1 MDYSKNGVPM
11 FNGQNGFE
19 YEIWSRRTEVFLQAQ
34 GHYIWLSVVTG
45 YDSSKRA
52 KTATKKELK
61 KNNKIAMDFIWEG
74 LPKPVREKVG
84 KCSSA
89 KELWDKLHDIYSSPI
104 ADSENAKEDA
114 DTEQEE
120 RCSSCQTD
128 SEEEEYDEVEV
139 DYKENLISAIKYLR
153 KEREENKSSK
163 KELMKQKQSVQ
174 GSEKDQQVIK
184 NLRAQLEEA
193 RRIEETLEYQKK
205 CLEANIATQKE
216 DAEKRENILMDHLKE
231 RTNDLNQLEEE
242 FGQEERRMEEEIIA
256 LKIQL
261 EEAKRTE
268 EVMKSQIMKKEE
280 EVENL
285 EEEVVTLRVKI
296 DKLNKKVEETE
307 TSTSVVENEEKHST
321 LLEKKNEENRKS
333 YAEVLK
339 GRNHGQPESRK
350 PIEDT
355 SSRIPSTFKPQK
367 GFNHDYDQ
375 SKKKFRRTT
384 PQKRSF
390 TPRYENLFY
399 GHCFYCTNFGHKV
412 ADCRDYKRNVQA
424 DRAYVVARNIEC
436 YKCHNYGHIASD
448 CRSMIDTSMKDNT
461 DIKYKKVWIRKQE
474 EQVNK
479 DQVPEIAI
487 LTIKRDEENSTEKRK
502 DVRYRKVWKITERK
516 EGQVNK
522 EQVQEIVP
530 SDIVVK
536 DESTDR
542 KKEVRA
548 QRDNK
553 STNEDDDEYTS
564 EQELF

>member
-1 MDYSKNGVPM
+1 MDYSENGVPM
-11 FNGQNGFE
+11 FNGQNGFK

-45 YDSSKRA
+45 YDSSKRE
-52 KTATKKELK
+52 KTASKKELK

-120 RCSSCQTD
+120 RCSSCQTV
-128 SEEEEYDEVEV
+128 SEEEEYDEAEV
-139 DYKENLISAIKYLR
+139 DYKQKLISAIKYLR

-174 GSEKDQQVIK
+174 GSKKDQQVIK

-205 CLEANIATQKE
+205 CLEANIAAQKE
-216 DAEKRENILMDHLKE
+216 DAERRENILMDHLKE

-307 TSTSVVENEEKHST
+307 TSISVVENEEKHST

-333 YAEVLK
+333 YAEILK
-339 GRNHGQPESRK
+339 GRNHGQPESK
-350 PIEDT
+350 KTIEDT
-355 SSRIPSTFKPQK
+355 SSRIPSMFKPQK
-367 GFNHDYDQ
+367 SFNHDHDQ

-384 PQKRSF
+384 PQRRSF
-390 TPRYENLFY
+390 TPRYENLFH

-424 DRAYVVARNIEC
+424 DRTYVVAHNIEC

-461 DIKYKKVWIRKQE
+461 NIRYKKVWIRKQE

-479 DQVPEIAI
+479 DQVPEIAR
-487 LTIKRDEENSTEKRK
+487 LTIKRDEENYTEKR
-502 DVRYRKVWKITERK
+502 KITERK
-516 EGQVNK
+516 EEQVNK
-522 EQVQEIVP
+522 EQVQEIVL

-553 STNEDDDEYTS
+553 STNEDDDESTNEDDDEYTS